1 MSQVIEEQILVT
13 PTRLFHELGHFQGFT
28 TDADRYLP
36 TLLAPENNEFR
47 SRPEMEQDPS
57 FKQLIPYVLLMHR
70 DETGAPWL
78 FHYRRGQGNGEARLR
93 KKRSIGI
100 GGHISLVDG
109 DSENL
114 YETGMRR
121 ELAEEIRIET
131 SYRERRLGLI
141 NDDLTEV
148 GKVHLGVVHLFEL
161 DAPQVEPNELDI
173 AETGFAPLGELI
185 AQREEFETWSQICLE
200 MLQDVLRVQ

>member
-1 MSQVIEEQILVT
+1 MSQVIDEQILVT

-70 DETGAPWL
+70 GPSGEASL

-100 GGHISLVDG
+100 GGHISLCDL

-121 ELAEEIRIET
+121 ELAEEIRLET
-131 SYRERRLGLI
+131 SYQERRLGLI

-161 DAPQVEPNELDI
+161 DEPRVQPNELDI
-173 AETGFAPLGELI
+173 AETGFAPLSELI
-185 AQREEFETWSQICLE
+185 TQREEFETWSQICLE
-200 MLQDVLRVQ
+200 MLQDVLQVK

>member
-1 MSQVIEEQILVT
+1 MSQVVEEQILVT
-13 PTRLFHELGHFQGFT
+13 PTRLFHALGHFQGFT
-28 TDADRYLP
+28 TDAERYLP

-57 FKQLIPYVLLMHR
+57 FKQLIPYVILIYR
-70 DETGAPWL
+70 DEQGQPLL
-78 FHYRRGQGNGEARLR
+78 FHYRRGQGQGEARLR

-100 GGHISLVDG
+100 GGHISLVDV
-109 DSENL
+109 DSENP

-121 ELAEEIRIET
+121 ELDEEIRIET
-131 SYRERRLGLI
+131 GYREKRLGLI

-161 DAPQVEPNELDI
+161 DAPSVQPNELDI
-173 AETGFAPLGELI
+173 AETGFAPLGELLS
-185 AQREEFETWSQICLE
+185 QREEFETWSQICLD
-200 MLQDVLRVQ
+200 MLKNTI